1 MRGEHKGV
9 AAIIKM
15 ENKSCL
21 YVHCH
26 GHSLNLACG
35 DTIKGEPVLQNAFE
49 ISRELIKFIRKSP
62 KKYNTL
68 DTLPNESDNPYAG
81 LHDLCPTRWTV

>member
-1 MRGEHKGV
+1 MKGEHKGV

-26 GHSLNLACG
+26 GHSWNLACD
-35 DTIKGEPVLQNAFE
+35 DTIKGVPVLQNAFE
-49 ISRELIKFIRKSP
+49 ISRELIKYKRKSP

-68 DTLPNESDNPYAG
+68 ETL
-81 LHDLCPTRWTV
+81 